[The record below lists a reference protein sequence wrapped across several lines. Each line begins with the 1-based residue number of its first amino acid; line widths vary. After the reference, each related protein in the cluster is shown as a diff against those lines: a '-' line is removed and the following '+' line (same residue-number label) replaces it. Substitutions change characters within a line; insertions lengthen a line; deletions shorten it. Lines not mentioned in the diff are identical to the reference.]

1 MNTSN
6 FLIANAEKCTIKD
19 QQFIIAGPCSF
30 SSYEE
35 LYEIALELKKLG
47 VEYLR
52 AGCFKPRTSPYSFQ
66 GLADEG
72 IEYLIKIKQLTG
84 LKIVTELMDWEQV
97 QKYKD
102 DIDVI
107 QIGSR
112 NMYNYDLLSKLG
124 TISNTILLKRG
135 FSATI
140 EEWLSAAEYIA
151 KNGNQNII
159 LCERGIRGFDT
170 ETRNVLDLQAVA
182 VVKKLCALPVI
193 VDPSHASGR
202 ADIIEPM
209 SLAAMISGADGLE
222 IEAHTNPKIS
232 PSDANQT
239 ITIDEL
245 NSLLTKLKSY
255 NFI

>member
-6 FLIANAEKCTIKD
+6 NLITKAEKCEIKN
-19 QQFIIAGPCSF
+19 QKFIIAGPCSF

-35 LYEIALELKKLG
+35 IYEIAVELKKLG

-66 GLADEG
+66 GLADKG
-72 IEYLIKIKQLTG
+72 IEYLIKVKELTG

-97 QKYKD
+97 KKYKD
-102 DIDVI
+102 HIDVI

-124 TISNTILLKRG
+124 TINNTILLKRG

-140 EEWLSAAEYIA
+140 EEWLNAAEYIA
-151 KNGNQNII
+151 MNGNQNII
-159 LCERGIRGFDT
+159 LCERGIRGFDS

-182 VVKKLCALPVI
+182 VAKKLCALPVI

-202 ADIIEPM
+202 SDIIEPM
-209 SLAAMISGADGLE
+209 SLAGMISGADGLE
-222 IEAHTNPKIS
+222 IEAHTSPKDS
-232 PSDANQT
+232 PSDASQT
-239 ITIDEL
+239 ITIEALSEIL
-245 NSLLTKLKSY
+245 NKLKTH
-255 NFI
+255 NLI

>member
-6 FLIANAEKCTIKD
+6 FLIANAEKCTIKG

-202 ADIIEPM
+202 TDIIEPM
-209 SLAAMISGADGLE
+209 SLAAMIAGADGLE

-232 PSDANQT
+232 PSDASQT
-239 ITIDEL
+239 ITIGEL